1 MAASP
6 VSPWGRGHFFAAALK
21 LVDMVHRRTACPGTV
36 WGTSRASGRAMWV
49 GCEGKRPSEGE
60 IQHGQT
66 KDLGRMRDRGRVGG
80 VVRARLRRVRRGRH
94 AHVERGRRVHPRGP
108 QLHGLQARQLHGR
121 RQGRREREER
131 EREASRP
138 GDRRLDRRRPEDE
151 RRQLQ
156 RRRGTERR
164 RAAPAF
170 ENRHGHAAQG
180 REHPAVHRRDQQGHG
195 RENRPDVQHADPSPD
210 TAGRLL
216 PRRRHGRIPDSRV
229 HHHRRRDQDEQRP
242 DARLHAGQDQR
253 HQGGQDHQTRR
264 RHVVQ
269 DRGRDQRR
277 DPRLQGHV
285 HRAEQAVRR
294 HRHPRGPHD
303 RHDLR
308 GRLVQG
314 HGRLHRLDRP
324 VRRRRQGQGHRR
336 GRQDPDRRHRLQGHQ
351 PAKPRGY
358 VPGQAGDRHLP
369 GQGRERGPRERRGQH
384 DHRHVELAAEHHP
397 AAGHPA
403 GGQGHRQD
411 LRR

>member
-21 LVDMVHRRTACPGTV
+21 LVDMVHRLAACPGTV

-138 GDRRLDRRRPEDE
+138 DDRRLDRRRPESE

-180 REHPAVHRRDQQGHG
+180 REHPAVHRRDQQGHR
-195 RENRPDVQHADPSPD
+195 REDQPDLHHGQSEPDP
-210 TAGRLL
+210 AGRLL
-216 PRRRHGRIPDSRV
+216 PRRRRPGNPD
-229 HHHRRRDQDEQRP
+229 
-242 DARLHAGQDQR
+242 
-253 HQGGQDHQTRR
+253 
-264 RHVVQ
+264 
-269 DRGRDQRR
+269 
-277 DPRLQGHV
+277 
-285 HRAEQAVRR
+285 
-294 HRHPRGPHD
+294 PRGPPPSAA
-303 RHDLR
+303 
-308 GRLVQG
+308 
-314 HGRLHRLDRP
+314 RP
-324 VRRRRQGQGHRR
+324 R
-336 GRQDPDRRHRLQGHQ
+336 
-351 PAKPRGY
+351 
-358 VPGQAGDRHLP
+358 
-369 GQGRERGPRERRGQH
+369 
-384 DHRHVELAAEHHP
+384 
-397 AAGHPA
+397 
-403 GGQGHRQD
+403 
-411 LRR
+411 